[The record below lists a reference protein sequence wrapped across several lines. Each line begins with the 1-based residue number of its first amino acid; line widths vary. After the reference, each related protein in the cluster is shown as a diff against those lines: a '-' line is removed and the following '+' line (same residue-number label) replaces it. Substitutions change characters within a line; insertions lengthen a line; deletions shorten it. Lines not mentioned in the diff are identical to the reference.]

1 MPMHELVPFR
11 LLAAGGVSVDL
22 DASFLAQF
30 VLFACFV
37 LIMKPLMFDPL
48 IRLFE
53 ERERRTTGAIAQAR
67 KLDEKAVRLRREV
80 DERLGGVR
88 REAAQQRDR
97 LRAEAAKHEAELL
110 AAARTA
116 AGQRV
121 TVGKAKVAQE
131 LGQVARELA
140 TERQPLAAA
149 IASRVLGREVRP

>member
-53 ERERRTTGAIAQAR
+53 ERERRTAGALAQAR
-67 KLDEKAVRLRREV
+67 KLDEQAVGLRQEV
-80 DERLGGVR
+80 DERLEAVGR
-88 REAAQQRDR
+88 DAAAHRDQLRAAAAKREAQM
-97 LRAEAAKHEAELL
+97 L
-110 AAARTA
+110 AAARVTA
-116 AGQRV
+116 NQTV
-121 TVGKAKVAQE
+121 TAGKAQVSQE
-131 LGQVARELA
+131 LERVARQLES
-140 TERQPLAAA
+140 ERQGLAAA